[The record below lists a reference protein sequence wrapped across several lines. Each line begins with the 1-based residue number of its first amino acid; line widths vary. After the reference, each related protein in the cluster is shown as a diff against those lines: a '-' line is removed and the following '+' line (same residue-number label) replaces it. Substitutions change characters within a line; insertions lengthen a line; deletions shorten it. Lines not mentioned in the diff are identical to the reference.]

1 MARGSP
7 GDRPAPRRD
16 RLAGCECDW
25 HRRRSREY
33 RGTLAG
39 TVWDGREDDATGL
52 GRDTHLKSWPLVT
65 YG

>member
-1 MARGSP
+1 MARVSP

-16 RLAGCECDW
+16 RLAGCECDS

-33 RGTLAG
+33 RGTRVG
-39 TVWDGREDDATGL
+39 TVWDGREDETGL